1 MKKKQHE
8 SQDIEKLQSNMIEIK
23 INVNKLL
30 FFIIFISFSFIM
42 SNELNFSARN
52 IDNRKIT
59 HNSLNKNEDM
69 VRLEVK
75 G

>member
-1 MKKKQHE
+1 MGKKYNKKTKQINNLKKEQHE
-8 SQDIEKLQSNMIEIK
+8 SQDTEKLQSNMIEIK

-52 IDNRKIT
+52 IDNR
-59 HNSLNKNEDM
+59 
-69 VRLEVK
+69 
-75 G
+75 

>member
-1 MKKKQHE
+1 MGKKHNKKTKQINNLKKEQHE
-8 SQDIEKLQSNMIEIK
+8 SQDTEKLQSNMIEIK

-52 IDNRKIT
+52 IDNR
-59 HNSLNKNEDM
+59 
-69 VRLEVK
+69 
-75 G
+75 

>member
-1 MKKKQHE
+1 MGKKYNKKTKQINNLKKEQHE
-8 SQDIEKLQSNMIEIK
+8 SQDTEKLQSDMIEIK

-52 IDNRKIT
+52 IDNR
-59 HNSLNKNEDM
+59 
-69 VRLEVK
+69 
-75 G
+75 